1 MHSAKLIWV
10 TPDAEALIGKIARVS
25 NPNNEDNPKVD
36 GLLRY
41 LIRAQALVTIRD
53 GKYVRRDPHY

>member
-25 NPNNEDNPKVD
+25 NPNNEDNPEVEK
-36 GLLRY
+36 
-41 LIRAQALVTIRD
+41 LISISSSTSTGAHLKWLQCA
-53 GKYVRRDPHY
+53 

>member
-25 NPNNEDNPKVD
+25 NPNNEDNPIHSIKS
-36 GLLRY
+36 GFGRIKPILY
-41 LIRAQALVTIRD
+41 
-53 GKYVRRDPHY
+53 GKIKTEN